1 METLPREIIKLIRE
15 FQTDG
20 IHPTAKMIKRLKFI
34 PNSPM
39 NGGSIIIMTE
49 GDQYFHKR
57 TLGGWMR
64 HKISRTYFYSDFDE
78 RIHPHHFGI
87 HLTWTNMVLQDQIEA
102 YLDTVVTRNV
112 L

>member
-1 METLPREIIKLIRE
+1 
-15 FQTDG
+15 
-20 IHPTAKMIKRLKFI
+20 
-34 PNSPM
+34 
-39 NGGSIIIMTE
+39 MTE

-64 HKISRTYFYSDFDE
+64 HKISRAYLYSDFDE

-87 HLTWTNMVLQDQIEA
+87 HLFWDNMVLQDQIEA
-102 YLDTVVTRNV
+102 YLDSTVSRNV